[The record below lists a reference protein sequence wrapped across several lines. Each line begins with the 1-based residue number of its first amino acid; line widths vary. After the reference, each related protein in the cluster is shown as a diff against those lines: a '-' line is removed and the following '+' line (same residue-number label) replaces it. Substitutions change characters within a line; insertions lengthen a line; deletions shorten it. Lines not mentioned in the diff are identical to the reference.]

1 MRYPVYVIHAFPER
15 REALEFELREHGKV
29 PLESVRWVDAPRGV
43 EVRSEKLHAC
53 RRWRDPHAKRLL
65 TWGELAC
72 FAGHRTAWSRIA
84 GDSAPGGFVLQDD
97 ARILAPLAEA
107 PLRGGLAYLGGK
119 FLDEPGDPVAGL
131 LRAPYTYWA
140 IGYWLSR
147 EAAARL
153 ADSVNPQAVLP
164 ADEYVPFHCGRNP
177 NVDAVRYEQKPPL
190 GLDAW
195 ALPEWIVEPSG
206 RFGSGTEESASCFT
220 LDTYVFAT
228 DAARAAESL
237 AAYRELGYRPRVLGA
252 GEPGWDTSGPAGI
265 DKLRWLREELENG
278 DLDHSVVLAAD
289 GYDTLPVVHAD
300 ELLKRFAEM
309 AADLVISGERTCR
322 PDVSLALDL
331 DRFHAASPLPEAPYR
346 YPNAGLFAGFAADLR
361 CVLRAGADSATK
373 YDQLYLQRRML
384 DDGIAGDDRRWR
396 VDGEAYLFQ
405 SIARSEDDIERR
417 GGRPFNHATQCYPA
431 IVLTNGESE
440 MDLARPLAY
449 REPKLA
455 EGMGEWME
463 VADGIVAM
471 PFLDPAGLE
480 MLLAMAAAVPGLW
493 QLLPGDK
500 VPGDELRIKRLDSKL
515 WDGLTTALRDH
526 LAPVINA
533 RWRPA
538 QWKDPSDAFLIRY
551 STERQPTIRLH
562 EDISYFSCSI
572 RLRKACAGGE
582 LQFPRQNFADSLVPD
597 GWLLCWPS
605 RITHPHQVRPV
616 RKGARVSLVVWT
628 PER

>member
-1 MRYPVYVIHAFPER
+1 MKHPVYVINAFPER

-29 PLESVRWVDAPRGV
+29 PPQSVRWVDAPRGV
-43 EVRSEKLHAC
+43 EARSGKLRAC

-84 GDSAPGGFVLQDD
+84 AGSAPGGFVLEDD

-107 PLRGGLAYLGGK
+107 PLRGGLTYLGGK
-119 FLDEPGDPVAGL
+119 FLDEPGDPVEGL
-131 LRAPYTYWA
+131 LQAPYTYWT

-153 ADSVNPQAVLP
+153 AGSVNPQAVLP
-164 ADEYVPFHCGRNP
+164 ADEYVPFHYGRNP
-177 NVDAVRYEQKPPL
+177 NVDAGRHQQKPPL
-190 GLDAW
+190 GLEAW

-206 RFGSGTEESASCFT
+206 RFGSGTEDSASCFL
-220 LDTYVFAT
+220 LDTYVFAA
-228 DAARAAESL
+228 DAARAAGPL

-252 GEPGWDTSGPAGI
+252 GEPGWDAGGPAGI
-265 DKLRWLREELENG
+265 DKLRRLRKELENS

-289 GYDTLPVVHAD
+289 GCDTLPVVHAD

-309 AADLVISGERTCR
+309 DADLVISGERSCR
-322 PDVSLALDL
+322 PDVSLAPDL

-346 YPNAGLFAGFAADLR
+346 YPNSGLFAGFAADLR
-361 CVLRAGADSATK
+361 DVLRGGADSATTD
-373 YDQLYLQRRML
+373 DQLYLQRRML
-384 DDGIAGDDRRWR
+384 DDGIAGDERRWR

-405 SIARSEDDIERR
+405 SIAGSEDDIERR
-417 GGRPFNHATQCYPA
+417 GGRPFNHATRCYPA
-431 IVLTNGESE
+431 VMHAGGGSE

-455 EGMGEWME
+455 EGVGEWME
-463 VADGIVAM
+463 VADGILAM
-471 PFLDPAGLE
+471 PFLAPSACGLLLE
-480 MLLAMAAAVPGLW
+480 MASAAPGLW
-493 QLLPGDK
+493 QPLPGDQ
-500 VPGDELRIKRLDSKL
+500 VPGDELRLKRLDGLL
-515 WDGLTTALRDH
+515 WDGLVTALGDH
-526 LAPVINA
+526 LAPVVAA
-533 RWRPA
+533 RWRPST
-538 QWKDPSDAFLIRY
+538 WKDPCDAFLIRY
-551 STERQPTIRLH
+551 TPERQPSIRLH

-582 LQFPRQNFADSLVPD
+582 LHFPRQNFADSLVPD
-597 GWLLCWPS
+597 GWLLCWPA

-616 RKGARVSLVVWT
+616 RKGARASLVVWT

>member
-29 PLESVRWVDAPRGV
+29 PLESVRWVNAPRGRGV
-43 EVRSEKLHAC
+43 EVRSEKLRAC
-53 RRWRDPHAKRLL
+53 RRWRDPQAKRLL

-84 GDSAPGGFVLQDD
+84 ADSAPGGFVLEDD
-97 ARILAPLAEA
+97 ARILAALAEA
-107 PLRGGLAYLGGK
+107 PLRGELTYLGGK
-119 FLDEPGDPVAGL
+119 FLDEPGDPVEGL
-131 LRAPYTYWA
+131 LRAPYTYWT
-140 IGYWLSR
+140 IGYWVSR

-153 ADSVNPQAVLP
+153 VEAVNPQAVLP
-164 ADEYVPFHCGRNP
+164 ADEYVPFHCRRNP
-177 NVDAVRYEQKPPL
+177 NVDAVRHEQKPPL

-195 ALPEWIVEPSG
+195 ALPEWIVEPSE

-228 DAARAAESL
+228 DAARAAESVE
-237 AAYRELGYRPRVLGA
+237 AYRDLGYRPRVLGA

-265 DKLRWLREELENG
+265 DKLRWLRKELENG
-278 DLDHSVVLAAD
+278 DLDHSVILAAD
-289 GYDTLPVVHAD
+289 GYGTLPVVHAD

-309 AADLVISGERTCR
+309 DADLVISGERTCW
-322 PDVSLALDL
+322 PDVSLAPDL

-346 YPNAGLFAGFAADLR
+346 YPCSGLFAGFAADLQ
-361 CVLRAGADSATK
+361 CVLRAGTDSATK
-373 YDQLYLQRRML
+373 DDQFYLQRRML
-384 DDGIAGDDRRWR
+384 DDGIAGDERRWR

-417 GGRPFNHATQCYPA
+417 GGHPFNHATQCHPA
-431 IVLTNGESE
+431 IVHANGVSE

-455 EGMGEWME
+455 EDVGEWME
-463 VADGIVAM
+463 V
-471 PFLDPAGLE
+471 
-480 MLLAMAAAVPGLW
+480 AAAVPGLW
-493 QLLPGDK
+493 QPLPGDK
-500 VPGDELRIKRLDSKL
+500 VPGDELRIKRLDGLL
-515 WDGLTTALRDH
+515 WDGLVTALGDH
-526 LAPVINA
+526 LAPVVAA
-533 RWRPA
+533 RWRPST
-538 QWKDPSDAFLIRY
+538 WKDPCDAFLIRY
-551 STERQPTIRLH
+551 TPERQPSIRLH
-562 EDISYFSCSI
+562 EDISFFSCSI

-582 LQFPRQNFADSLVPD
+582 LHFPRQNFADSLVPD
-597 GWLLCWPS
+597 GWLLCWPA